1 MPITVSAHGPHI
13 GVVTIDNPSKANA
26 MSRDMLAELAG
37 IWQQLDGDASCRAIV
52 VTGAGSRAFTA
63 GADVS
68 GDLSA
73 SEETAATINRALLKT
88 EPFSKPIVAAVNG
101 ACLGGG
107 IELLLAADIRYAAPH
122 AIFGLPEVKW
132 AIYPFGGAA
141 AKLVH
146 QIGHVQAM
154 KLLLTAEHVDADE
167 AVRIGLINEV
177 VPAERLIERAIA
189 TAEVI
194 GQQPDGGAG
203 GEAVRLHRYRRA
215 GAGPGAVRAVPRRCS
230 TCQLRLHRG
239 GRRLPGATPAEL
251 RTDLEGRR

>member
-13 GVVTIDNPSKANA
+13 RVVTIDEPSKANA
-26 MSRDMLAELAG
+26 MSRAMLAELAAV
-37 IWQQLDGDASCRAIV
+37 WQRLDSDAGCRAIV
-52 VTGAGSRAFTA
+52 VTGAGDRAFTA

-88 EPFSKPIVAAVNG
+88 EPFTKPIIAAVNG

-122 AIFGLPEVKW
+122 ARFGLPEVKW

-146 QIGHVQAM
+146 QIGHVHAM
-154 KLLLTAEHVDADE
+154 KLLLTAENVDADE
-167 AVRIGLINEV
+167 AARIGLVNEI
-177 VPAERLIERAIA
+177 VPAEELFDRAIA

-194 GQQPDGGAG
+194 AANSPR
-203 GEAVRLHRYRRA
+203 AVQAVKRFVSSGIAEQALAREPFEQA
-215 GAGPGAVRAVPRRCS
+215 LGDDVRASSDFVEGIAAFRERRQP
-230 TCQLRLHRG
+230 TY
-239 GRRLPGATPAEL
+239 
-251 RTDLEGRR
+251 D